1 MSFTICQE
9 AQVEQQQGAL
19 DQALQD
25 LQEEGEDHE
34 LRWCSTFED
43 KGYKGV
49 TPLSPLC

>member
-1 MSFTICQE
+1 MSFTIHQE
-9 AQVEQQQGAL
+9 AWVEQWQGAP

-34 LRWCSTFED
+34 LRWCLTFED

-49 TPLSPLC
+49 APLSPLY